1 MGCFMATG
9 PEVGTTTV
17 TERSA
22 PRHGEDVR
30 ELALVWLFPR
40 TGLPPVAL
48 DAPGDFEWIVGRD
61 PAATVRLDGN
71 DVSRRHAAIRRIAPD
86 PVPVIV
92 DLNSRNGLRV
102 NGRAV
107 ASTQLG
113 RGDVLRVG
121 GWIGVVAS
129 APGDFGEVGPGLLGS
144 AVLRGAVAP
153 LRQAAPSNLTVILEG
168 ETGTGK
174 EIVARA
180 VHAWS
185 GRPGPLVAVNCAALP
200 EALAEGE
207 LFGYR
212 RGAFTGADRAS
223 PGFFRSATGGTLLL
237 DEVSDLPLPLQA
249 KLLRVLQEG
258 EVQPLGETRPVPVDV
273 RIVVASQQPLM
284 DAVKQGRFRADLLAR
299 LDGITVRLPPLRQRK
314 EDVPHLFSH
323 LLREVTGGRAPAVE
337 GDVVERLCT
346 HDWPFNVREL
356 VQLVRQLLVLH
367 PGESLLRASHLP
379 GRIGAG
385 GPDGLPGKPPARP
398 GRAETVPPGEAVEL
412 PALLVALRAS
422 GGNVA
427 RASAMLG
434 ITRQRA
440 YRLMEGHAVD
450 LDAIRE
456 QESGRK

>member
-1 MGCFMATG
+1 VRATP

-22 PRHGEDVR
+22 PRHGEGAGN
-30 ELALVWLFPR
+30 LALVWLFPR
-40 TGLPPVAL
+40 TGLPPVSL
-48 DAPGDFEWIVGRD
+48 DAPGDFDLVIGRD
-61 PAATVRLDGN
+61 ATAAVRLDGN
-71 DVSRRHAAIRRIAPD
+71 DVSRRHAAIRRTAPD
-86 PVPVIV
+86 PIPFIT
-92 DLNSRNGLRV
+92 DLNSRNGVRV
-102 NGRAV
+102 NGRSV
-107 ASTQLG
+107 TSSQLG
-113 RGDVLRVG
+113 GGDVVRVG
-121 GWIGVVAS
+121 GWIGVVAV
-129 APGDFGEVGPGLLGS
+129 APGEFGEIGPGLLGG
-144 AVLRGAVAP
+144 ALLRQAVAP
-153 LRQAAPSNLTVILEG
+153 LRQAAPSNLTIILEG

-174 EIVARA
+174 EIVARC

-223 PGFFRSATGGTLLL
+223 PGFFRSAAGGTLLL

-314 EDVPHLFSH
+314 EDVPHLFSA
-323 LLREVTGGRAPAVE
+323 LLRDVTGGRAPAIE
-337 GDVVERLCT
+337 GELVERLCI

-367 PGESLLRASHLP
+367 PGESLLGATHLP
-379 GRIGAG
+379 ARIGARPG
-385 GPDGLPGKPPARP
+385 EPLPGKLPTKPAVR
-398 GRAETVPPGEAVEL
+398 GEAVPLATGEAVEL

-456 QESGRK
+456 QESSRK